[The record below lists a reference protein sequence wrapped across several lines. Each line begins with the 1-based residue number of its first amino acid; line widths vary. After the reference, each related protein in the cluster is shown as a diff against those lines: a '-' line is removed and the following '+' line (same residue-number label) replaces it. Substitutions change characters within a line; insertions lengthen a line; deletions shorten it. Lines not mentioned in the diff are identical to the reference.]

1 MYIYDFIQGLII
13 GGTLIIAIGPQNLF
27 VIQQGLKKSYV
38 FTVTLFCSLSDS
50 LLIVIGIYLSNYI
63 VQINPSIIGIIKVLG
78 GIWLIFYGL
87 NKVIKLNQIKDINK
101 KLNIINE
108 YGKVLITLF
117 LITYAN
123 PHVYLDTIILLGSLS
138 TNFNDQFS
146 FGVGAISASFLF
158 FFSLGYMSKFL
169 SKYLNTEK
177 IWKIINI
184 LIIMFMS
191 TLAFYV
197 FINIFNFFN

>member
-1 MYIYDFIQGLII
+1 MYLYDLIQGIII

-27 VIQQGLKKSYV
+27 VIHQGLKKSFV

-63 VQINPSIIGIIKVLG
+63 VKINPSIIGIIKVLG

-87 NKVIKLNQIKDINK
+87 NKFRKLNQIKDINK
-101 KLNIINE
+101 QLNTINK

-117 LITYAN
+117 FITFAN

-138 TNFNDQFS
+138 TNFDDQFS
-146 FGVGAISASFLF
+146 FGIGAILASFLF
-158 FFSLGYMSKFL
+158 FFFLGFMSKFL
-169 SKYLNTEK
+169 SKYIYSDKTWFWIEITIGLLM
-177 IWKIINI
+177 ISYGIYFII
-184 LIIMFMS
+184 F
-191 TLAFYV
+191 
-197 FINIFNFFN
+197 

>member
-38 FTVTLFCSLSDS
+38 FTGTLFCSLSDS

-169 SKYLNTEK
+169 SKYIYSNKTWFWIDLT
-177 IWKIINI
+177 IGLLMISYGIYFII
-184 LIIMFMS
+184 F
-191 TLAFYV
+191 
-197 FINIFNFFN
+197 

>member
-27 VIQQGLKKSYV
+27 VIQQGFKKSYV

-50 LLIVIGIYLSNYI
+50 LLIVVGIYLSNYI
-63 VQINPSIIGIIKVLG
+63 IQINPSIIGIIKVLG

-87 NKVIKLNQIKDINK
+87 NKVIKLNKIKDINK
-101 KLNIINE
+101 ELNIINE

-117 LITYAN
+117 LITYTN

-169 SKYLNTEK
+169 SKYIYSNKTWFWIDLT
-177 IWKIINI
+177 IGLLMISYGIYFII
-184 LIIMFMS
+184 F
-191 TLAFYV
+191 
-197 FINIFNFFN
+197 

>member
-38 FTVTLFCSLSDS
+38 FTVTLFCGLSDS

-63 VQINPSIIGIIKVLG
+63 VQINPNIIGIIKVLG

-169 SKYLNTEK
+169 SKYIYSNKTWFWIDLT
-177 IWKIINI
+177 IGLLMISYGIYFII
-184 LIIMFMS
+184 F
-191 TLAFYV
+191 
-197 FINIFNFFN
+197 